1 MDNGLGGAM
10 VWAIDLDDFKGEFCG
25 EGKYPLMNTIDAVFK
40 NPLAYPSTSCGTT
53 PPTTT
58 GSPAT
63 ATPSTTAAPPIT
75 PSSAPSG
82 GESQYQRVCYHTN
95 WSQYRKG
102 GGVFVPEDIDPFLC
116 THIIYSFAKMVD
128 GKIAATEDS
137 DISSG
142 G

>member
-10 VWAIDLDDFKGEFCG
+10 VWALDLDDFNAQFCG
-25 EGKYPLMNTIDAVFK
+25 EGKYPLLTAINAVL
-40 NPLAYPSTSCGTT
+40 NNAPAITLPS
-53 PPTTT
+53 
-58 GSPAT
+58 
-63 ATPSTTAAPPIT
+63 TAAPSIT
-75 PSSAPSG
+75 PSSAPSITSSSPPSG

-137 DISSG
+137 DTASG